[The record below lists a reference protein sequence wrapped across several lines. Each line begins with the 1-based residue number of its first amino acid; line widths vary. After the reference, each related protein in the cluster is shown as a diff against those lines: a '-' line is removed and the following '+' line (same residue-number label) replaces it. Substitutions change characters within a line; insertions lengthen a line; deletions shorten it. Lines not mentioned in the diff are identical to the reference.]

1 MAVGDGHDTVF
12 LGHDL
17 AQRREYSE
25 STAKDIDEEVKK
37 ILKESYERAADVLRK
52 YRGGLDRLAESLL
65 EKEEVSGKDVL
76 QLVGVEKSKPSLDRN
91 ETLESPPVPST
102 P

>member
-1 MAVGDGHDTVF
+1 F

-25 STAKDIDEEVKK
+25 STARDIDEEVKK
-37 ILKESYERAADVLRK
+37 ILRESYERAADVLRK

-76 QLVGVEKSKPSLDRN
+76 KLVGVDKVKKAIGQDLQ
-91 ETLESPPVPST
+91 SPPLPT
-102 P
+102 PPT